1 MSSPDPPFLLAPSV
15 FAWNRFGPM
24 WRWAAEWCAVWPGR
38 LLHGG
43 WSWSE
48 LPNTHTQPRPFESFL
63 RNNISLR
70 LVPISTTVQKA
81 VSRTSSA
88 HLMKMDFQECGMKW
102 DIKIFLT
109 TSQKD
114 IFTRSISF
122 WLAAHP
128 FWKGCHLC
136 LLTPRFYK
144 SEKISFKNSV
154 RLWNGVAWLPMLT
167 VDHDL
172 VLTLNCEPNRPS
184 FVLKRK
190 QPPNPT
196 NKQIW
201 IVRSTIVTSPNK
213 TFPGVQLLLLT
224 RPQQPLKTVDIQT
237 STAML
242 PEMATFQ
249 TRTTVGSTGTA
260 LGKGRAPKKN
270 EHF

>member
-1 MSSPDPPFLLAPSV
+1 MKTNLEQWKTMKTHPEPWKTMKNQLGTTKNQPGTIKNHE
-15 FAWNRFGPM
+15 NRPTIYVCWLFS
-24 WRWAAEWCAVWPGR
+24 AIKVKSYHEK
-38 LLHGG
+38 
-43 WSWSE
+43 
-48 LPNTHTQPRPFESFL
+48 SF
-63 RNNISLR
+63 
-70 LVPISTTVQKA
+70 
-81 VSRTSSA
+81 
-88 HLMKMDFQECGMKW
+88 
-102 DIKIFLT
+102 
-109 TSQKD
+109 
-114 IFTRSISF
+114 
-122 WLAAHP
+122 
-128 FWKGCHLC
+128 
-136 LLTPRFYK
+136 
-144 SEKISFKNSV
+144 

-167 VDHDL
+167 VDYDL